1 MDQNCVKITTSKTKK
16 ETQFENIRIDGTNL
30 PPSKYFPVFASRLS
44 SFPMIKAKVVAVF
57 YGIFFVT
64 IRLSVCISSV
74 AKLDRRLLILT
85 CFCFCFARDGDVCE
99 EVVASRRLPEKE
111 IEVKRK

>member
-64 IRLSVCISSV
+64 IRLSVCISFV
-74 AKLDRRLLILT
+74 AK
-85 CFCFCFARDGDVCE
+85 
-99 EVVASRRLPEKE
+99 
-111 IEVKRK
+111 